1 MARKPRLAK
10 SSRGEPPAT
19 PVATRAA
26 EEQSL
31 LATPPNCTAVPVP
44 ACLLS
49 SNSIRRVHFSPSNEE
64 IHAQTAPHSS
74 PTRAMLRPYSR
85 SILKRTSALM
95 EDAEHSQLS
104 SDADYS
110 APSQHPPS
118 SSNGQGRLEPAAR
131 VLFANSSI
139 LPQES
144 AINEPPQTFEEAFP
158 AAVGR
163 LHELVLE
170 NGQANAL
177 CAVIYNELCGL
188 AAKFPHKL
196 GEHLEDTIRLLGCIE
211 RDLADDRAMRQ
222 VVLVAVKCLGCVLH
236 ISTVCAAVPVDRL
249 GAVLA
254 AMQQRVSAQFIGDK
268 AVCQAGVWCISMLR
282 APTTS
287 YQSLIPNLLRL
298 CGRAMAA
305 FAASTSVQFECL
317 SAVESLL
324 RRAPAVTR
332 EVFHLWLLP
341 VFMCVVSPVPSVR
354 TKADSIIRH
363 NIPWIAADMHGPAM
377 DTQAL
382 QFLETRFDQFLDL
395 SCRLIDRGEPVL
407 LLRVWGMYVVIFAKH
422 CRTRLNDMLKGVQ
435 LCFNSTDPQVLVAAL
450 MQWRCLIYA
459 FHHSKQLQRK
469 KCIELIL
476 TPIISLLK
484 APQQSV
490 PVRLACV
497 RCWAT
502 LVYALGDEA
511 GSNIDVIT
519 GVPRLLDGECNMAVR
534 DVVARVL
541 AALLNRFVLSDD
553 AVPQFMIPQMII
565 GTTTLA
571 ASDGKSLSTT
581 HGPFSSE
588 SEFDGDHTAIIC
600 CYVVGLSTTSPTLPV
615 ILDAMCEFV
624 KGYLVAKLEPP
635 ASEMDMQSLDNKD
648 SGLFKVF
655 EELCNAVALAQA
667 KLLAGS
673 EAETRD
679 KAGACCCADRRF
691 PEVTLGLFNVYLGT
705 SPPVDPQS
713 WPNAINGAEL
723 HDAVLLPR
731 LILSRVITSRLG
743 NVLSS
748 YCGPE
753 DSKSELSLEAKEW
766 VPRADKLPKG
776 LPETHQTAGP
786 CVPVEDLCRNA
797 TFSVYRGGDLSRVD
811 PLQRPDALKLPTPT
825 YLGKVRAYEFIDT
838 LRCRGFVAD
847 KKDNEWRQR
856 EMPLEDRPFRRHVS
870 EPPSSAASLHD
881 LGDCAAIICALSSV
895 MRLWARETAVLRC
908 SQVEYIMDA
917 LLWIQSWVPLFED
930 EQVRHGL
937 WMVETQVRVMLF
949 CLTRGSQRHLV
960 HQAMGASQPACGSG
974 NFWRSCFMVLY
985 DRLVSHPVDTTRV
998 YSVLVCYDCDPAP
1011 CSESDMNGVVFCYL
1025 TMHLLLVNA
1034 MKCATSYK
1042 WTYSLSHLTAEL
1054 CLRHSDD
1061 LCFPLD
1067 WGSHQLLESMLEY
1080 VTLAGKLR
1088 VRCLVDLDSAIRRLV
1103 EMQASIT
1110 KHFAGVGHDLP
1121 FEDYLSDVLMGTA
1134 SENTCSFYLTECQKS
1149 NGPSATALKLLLV
1162 VMSKLKRKEASNDSD
1177 KDLNPDLGAQ
1187 AGSAVSASI
1196 AGAAHDSPSNA
1207 LIETDRASAAEQSNV
1222 MQPETAIGL
1231 SEPAAR
1237 PNGSALRGRKR
1248 KRAKLQGAAA
1258 ATHSGSEGS
1267 CETSPEPP
1275 GKKSRPA
1282 STPLARLRQL
1292 LEEMN
1297 GILDSDA
1304 ASSLELRDI
1313 CDVQTA
1319 LADMQHK
1326 TCRALRKLI

>member
-786 CVPVEDLCRNA
+786 CVPVEDLSRNA

-881 LGDCAAIICALSSV
+881 LGDS
-895 MRLWARETAVLRC
+895 
-908 SQVEYIMDA
+908 
-917 LLWIQSWVPLFED
+917 
-930 EQVRHGL
+930 
-937 WMVETQVRVMLF
+937 
-949 CLTRGSQRHLV
+949 
-960 HQAMGASQPACGSG
+960 
-974 NFWRSCFMVLY
+974 
-985 DRLVSHPVDTTRV
+985 
-998 YSVLVCYDCDPAP
+998 
-1011 CSESDMNGVVFCYL
+1011 
-1025 TMHLLLVNA
+1025 
-1034 MKCATSYK
+1034 
-1042 WTYSLSHLTAEL
+1042 EL

>member
-1 MARKPRLAK
+1 
-10 SSRGEPPAT
+10 
-19 PVATRAA
+19 
-26 EEQSL
+26 
-31 LATPPNCTAVPVP
+31 
-44 ACLLS
+44 
-49 SNSIRRVHFSPSNEE
+49 
-64 IHAQTAPHSS
+64 
-74 PTRAMLRPYSR
+74 MLRPYSR

-786 CVPVEDLCRNA
+786 CVPVEDLSRNA

-937 WMVETQVRVMLF
+937 WMVET
-949 CLTRGSQRHLV
+949 
-960 HQAMGASQPACGSG
+960 
-974 NFWRSCFMVLY
+974 
-985 DRLVSHPVDTTRV
+985 
-998 YSVLVCYDCDPAP
+998 
-1011 CSESDMNGVVFCYL
+1011 
-1025 TMHLLLVNA
+1025 
-1034 MKCATSYK
+1034 
-1042 WTYSLSHLTAEL
+1042 
-1054 CLRHSDD
+1054 
-1061 LCFPLD
+1061 
-1067 WGSHQLLESMLEY
+1067 QLLESMLEY